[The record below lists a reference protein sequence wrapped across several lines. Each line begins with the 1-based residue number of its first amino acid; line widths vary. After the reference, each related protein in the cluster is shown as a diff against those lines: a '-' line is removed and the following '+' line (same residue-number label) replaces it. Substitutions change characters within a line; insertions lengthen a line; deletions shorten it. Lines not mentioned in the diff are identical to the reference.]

1 MNARVLIMRFKI
13 VSFSEGR
20 KSQGIV
26 PTYDQ
31 YFRHRKIRAFTLLP
45 LGKMR
50 SEIRESKI
58 YLPPEN
64 RKDQGVQVY
73 FLFAL
78 LTFLSC
84 FMLPKMI
91 NTYLL
96 PLLLTSEE
104 YQQLNAEDAVY

>member
-1 MNARVLIMRFKI
+1 
-13 VSFSEGR
+13 
-20 KSQGIV
+20 
-26 PTYDQ
+26 
-31 YFRHRKIRAFTLLP
+31 
-45 LGKMR
+45 MR

-84 FMLPKMI
+84 FVLPKMI
-91 NTYLL
+91 NAYLL

-104 YQQLNAEDAVY
+104 CQQLNAEDAVY